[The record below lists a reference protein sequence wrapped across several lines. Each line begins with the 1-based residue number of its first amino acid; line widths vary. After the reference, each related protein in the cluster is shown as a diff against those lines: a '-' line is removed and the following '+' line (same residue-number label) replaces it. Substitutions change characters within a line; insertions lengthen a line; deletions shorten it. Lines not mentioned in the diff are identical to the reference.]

1 MKKYKFKNLK
11 EMFHKIPEGE
21 TVEAELTEPVRSNL
35 KEIEAKKKILH
46 A

>member
-11 EMFHKIPEGE
+11 EMFRKIPEGE
-21 TVEAELTEPVRSNL
+21 TVEAELTGPVRSNL
-35 KEIEAKKKILH
+35 KELEAKKKTIH